1 MQERRVSLLV
11 AGEVRAA
18 DRPNEDCVSRED
30 EPRFGA
36 SSQVRHEQRDA
47 FRCVPGRVQD
57 ADDRVPHFDHLAVVE
72 RFEWE
77 RHVSVAVQ
85 VIRGPGRC
93 RERPSARSVVGVHVR
108 LDDVRDAHL
117 LGARCGCVSLD
128 V

>member
-85 VIRGPGRC
+85 VIRGPVAAA
-93 RERPSARSVVGVHVR
+93 SARPPDRWS
-108 LDDVRDAHL
+108 A
-117 LGARCGCVSLD
+117 CTCVSMTCAMRIFLARAAA